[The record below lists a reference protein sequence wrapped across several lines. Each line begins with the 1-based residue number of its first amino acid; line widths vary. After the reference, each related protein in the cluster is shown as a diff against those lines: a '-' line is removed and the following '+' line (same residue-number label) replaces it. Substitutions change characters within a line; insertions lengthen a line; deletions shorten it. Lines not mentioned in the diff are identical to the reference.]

1 MKHASSIWQEHPS
14 IHTVELSKLSPMS
27 ARKDNRWYW
36 RDLPKMMDDGMWYP
50 LLYYKVTPE
59 WWNTKFKG
67 WFGKSESWPGIN
79 PPVVN
84 EDGMIWAVKTGSNR
98 LKCLKFM
105 GYTSVDA
112 ILFDDVN
119 KLLKLGEQLREK
131 DPLHGGKH
139 GRSI

>member
-1 MKHASSIWQEHPS
+1 MKHASSIWQEHPG

-67 WFGKSESWPGIN
+67 WFGSSESWPGIN
-79 PPVVN
+79 PPVVC
-84 EDGMIWAVKTGSNR
+84 EDGMIWALKTGSNR

-105 GYTSVDA
+105 GYTSADA

-119 KLLKLGEQLREK
+119 TLLKLGEQLREK

-139 GRSI
+139 GRNI

>member
-1 MKHASSIWQEHPS
+1 
-14 IHTVELSKLSPMS
+14 MS

-67 WFGKSESWPGIN
+67 WFGSSESWPGIN

-84 EDGMIWAVKTGSNR
+84 EDGMIWALKTGSNR

-105 GYTSVDA
+105 GYTSADA

-119 KLLKLGEQLREK
+119 TLLKLGEQLREK

>member
-1 MKHASSIWQEHPS
+1 
-14 IHTVELSKLSPMS
+14 MS
-27 ARKDNRWYW
+27 AHKDNRWYW

-59 WWNTKFKG
+59 WWNGGFKG
-67 WFGKSESWPGIN
+67 WFGSSESWPGIN

-84 EDGMIWAVKTGSNR
+84 EDGMIWALKTGSNR

-105 GYTSVDA
+105 GYTSADA

-119 KLLKLGEQLREK
+119 TLLKLGEQLREK
-131 DPLHGGKH
+131 DPLHGGRH

>member
-1 MKHASSIWQEHPS
+1 MACGILCYTTKLLLNGG
-14 IHTVELSKLSPMS
+14 TLSL
-27 ARKDNRWYW
+27 
-36 RDLPKMMDDGMWYP
+36 
-50 LLYYKVTPE
+50 KVGLE
-59 WWNTKFKG
+59 AAKAG
-67 WFGKSESWPGIN
+67 HGIN

-84 EDGMIWAVKTGSNR
+84 EDGMIWALKTGSNR

-105 GYTSVDA
+105 GYTSTDA

-119 KLLKLGEQLREK
+119 ELLKLGEQLREK

>member
-1 MKHASSIWQEHPS
+1 MKHASSIWQDHPG
-14 IHTVELSKLSPMS
+14 IHTVELHKLSPMS

-59 WWNTKFKG
+59 WWNTKFKS

-84 EDGMIWAVKTGSNR
+84 EDGMIWALKTGSNR

-105 GYTSVDA
+105 GYTSTDA

-119 KLLKLGEQLREK
+119 TLLKLGEQLREK